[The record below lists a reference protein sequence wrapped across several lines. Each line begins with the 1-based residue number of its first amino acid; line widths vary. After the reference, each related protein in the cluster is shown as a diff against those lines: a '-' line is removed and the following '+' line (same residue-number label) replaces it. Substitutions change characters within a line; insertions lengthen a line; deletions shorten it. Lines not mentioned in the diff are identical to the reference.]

1 MNNQT
6 VEQALFTYGN
16 LMDLAGWMAAADP
29 KRPIHELKEEAE
41 VYIKEKLQ
49 PLSAPVEA
57 GAGVLSKLLDYVKK
71 SADYILDTDC
81 KEDRYARQAYRDVL
95 SHAAELITTPPT
107 KEAEPIWYTKEE
119 MYDWLINN
127 NYSKEIA
134 AELSEIWAR
143 DLQGAFKKGWEKA
156 TNDGKFLDHKD
167 YKYLTKEAEQGLS
180 AEEVLDKIFY
190 KPETQDWYKPVLKAM
205 KAYANQ
211 SQPTAEGDGWVEKVK
226 QSFIRSCVEGYQD
239 AKIEGKK
246 VENFHMLVNQGQL
259 EEWIKTI
266 QNK

>member
-1 MNNQT
+1 MEKQT

-107 KEAEPIWYTKEE
+107 KEAE
-119 MYDWLINN
+119 
-127 NYSKEIA
+127 A
-134 AELSEIWAR
+134 
-143 DLQGAFKKGWEKA
+143 
-156 TNDGKFLDHKD
+156 
-167 YKYLTKEAEQGLS
+167 GLS
-180 AEEVLDKIFY
+180 AEEVLDKYCSSIPAWTDNRKRAVLAAMEEY
-190 KPETQDWYKPVLKAM
+190 KR
-205 KAYANQ
+205 
-211 SQPTAEGDGWVEKVK
+211 QPAGDGWVEITPETNEKFGESKYVL
-226 QSFIRSCVEGYQD
+226 G
-239 AKIEGKK
+239 
-246 VENFHMLVNQGQL
+246 L
-259 EEWIKTI
+259 ESDGGTPVVCWYNSKMGSWYVAHHLAPSIAINIIKWKPLTT
-266 QNK
+266 